1 MSDDLD
7 LKDAIAVLVS
17 IQERTKLCRDAV
29 ERSAKAQ
36 GVSAAFLLNAADREL
51 EALSVAIAALLLAR
65 GKVDDAGEPPK
76 NPPVKPPAKPWPKGA
91 QVEPLRPVRS
101 PASEI
106 SF

>member
-7 LKDAIAVLVS
+7 LKDAIVVLVS

-51 EALSVAIAALLLAR
+51 EALSVAIAA
-65 GKVDDAGEPPK
+65 VDDAGEPPK